1 MIRGSIQEAHRRE
14 APILIPPETSP
25 SIRWGLKPFLPPAQH
40 PPDSKK
46 ASTCRALW
54 GSAPINLPST
64 APPPPATEWKPRLQH
79 PTQEGDRSPP
89 SPAAAL
95 ASRGDISQPSSAPP
109 RPQDCGGPAHQIELR
124 DKQSK
129 GADLASLRSV
139 PPGHTPLPGGA
150 ASTRV
155 HKGLSPR
162 ARVRTLLVEEVPLRR
177 LFLSLQPPG
186 PQGATS
192 TSSHSDGI

>member
-54 GSAPINLPST
+54 GSAPINLPS
-64 APPPPATEWKPRLQH
+64 PPPPATEWKPRLQH

-109 RPQDCGGPAHQIELR
+109 RPQDCGGPAHQIKLR

-162 ARVRTLLVEEVPLRR
+162 GRVRTLLVEEVPLRR

>member
-64 APPPPATEWKPRLQH
+64 APPAPPQQSGSHASSIRPRRETAARPAQQQPLPLAVTSPSLRQPRPAPKTAEALRTRSNSGTSRVRGLTSPASEVCLQDTHLSLEELLQH
-79 PTQEGDRSPP
+79 VST
-89 SPAAAL
+89 
-95 ASRGDISQPSSAPP
+95 
-109 RPQDCGGPAHQIELR
+109 
-124 DKQSK
+124 K
-129 GADLASLRSV
+129 GCHPEA
-139 PPGHTPLPGGA
+139 
-150 ASTRV
+150 
-155 HKGLSPR
+155 
-162 ARVRTLLVEEVPLRR
+162 E
-177 LFLSLQPPG
+177 
-186 PQGATS
+186 
-192 TSSHSDGI
+192 